1 MVGNNI
7 LGRIRSVLDDLPNS
21 EKKIGEYILT
31 NPEETIKMTTAQLG
45 EAADSNS
52 TAVIRLCNRIGINGF
67 TKLKVNLSAEIVS
80 VDEAGYAEIKPEE
93 NTHTIKNKLL
103 GNAFKSMEETMALMD
118 EDDIERITELIY
130 NASIVYVYGVGA
142 SRLVAENI
150 VQKWSRI
157 GKIMICPTDDHQLVA
172 LLTAAPKNALFFSIS
187 NSGETK
193 EIITLIKIAEK
204 NHVKTIGLT
213 QFGHNTLAQK
223 VSYHLQTVK
232 TQDASASSIVT
243 NSLHAQI
250 IAVDVLFYTYASKDF
265 DNVSEKIKR
274 SREEIVQ
281 YNSNI

>member
-45 EAADSNS
+45 EAAESNS

-80 VDEAGYAEIKPEE
+80 VDEAGYAEIKPDE
-93 NTHTIKNKLL
+93 NTYTIKSKLL
-103 GNAFKSMEETMALMD
+103 GNAFKSMEETLALMD

-157 GKIMICPTDDHQLVA
+157 GKVMICPTDDHQLVA
-172 LLTAAPKNALFFSIS
+172 LLTAAPKNALLFSVS
-187 NSGETK
+187 SSGETK

-204 NHVKTIGLT
+204 NNVRTIGLT
-213 QFGHNTLAQK
+213 QFGHNTLSQK

-232 TQDASASSIVT
+232 TQDTSANSIVT

-265 DNVSEKIKR
+265 NNVSEKIKR
-274 SREEIVQ
+274 SREELVR
-281 YNSNI
+281 YKRNV

>member
-1 MVGNNI
+1 MVGNNV
-7 LGRIRSVLDDLPNS
+7 LGRIRSVFDDLPNS
-21 EKKIGEYILT
+21 EKKIGEYILM

-45 EAADSNS
+45 EAAESNS

-93 NTHTIKNKLL
+93 NTNTIKNKLL
-103 GNAFKSMEETMALMD
+103 GNAFKSMEETIALMD
-118 EDDIERITELIY
+118 EDDIERIIELIY

-150 VQKWSRI
+150 AQKWSRI
-157 GKIMICPTDDHQLVA
+157 GKTIICPTDDHQLVA
-172 LLTAAPKNALFFSIS
+172 LLSVAPKNALFFSVS

-193 EIITLIKIAEK
+193 EIIEMIKIAEK
-204 NHVKTIGLT
+204 YHIKTIGLT

-223 VSYHLQTVK
+223 VSYHVQTVK
-232 TQDASASSIVT
+232 AQDALANSILT

-265 DNVSEKIKR
+265 ENVSAKIKR
-274 SREEIVQ
+274 TREEIIQ
-281 YNSNI
+281 YNRNV